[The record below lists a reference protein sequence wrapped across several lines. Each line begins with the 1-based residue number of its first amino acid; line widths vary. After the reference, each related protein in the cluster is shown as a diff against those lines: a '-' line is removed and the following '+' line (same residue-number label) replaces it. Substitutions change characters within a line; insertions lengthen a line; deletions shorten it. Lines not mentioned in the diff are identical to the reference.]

1 MKITVGQINATTGDF
16 QGNLRMIRSSLEA
29 AGEACADLA
38 VFPACALTGWKPLAL
53 AREQGFLRRQKQA
66 LESLSRCVADVPV
79 LLGHVSE
86 KGTGEPVVS
95 LIDAR
100 GRRVVA
106 RDGEAGRMDV
116 DGLCVGILIGETE
129 RPAPVDCELV
139 VSLTDRA
146 FHVRD
151 RYDQERGYAGLA
163 RRSRTPLLHAG
174 LVGGNGEDVLPGGS
188 ALYDSRGLARAKTVR
203 FEATTAFFDTDG
215 QGRAPC
221 GSEDEVADLYAA
233 LRLGLR
239 DFVHKNGFRDAVLGL
254 SGGIDSAVVA
264 AVAADA
270 LGADHVVAL
279 VMPTRFSSQ
288 ASREAAEN
296 IAANLGIHCRSV
308 PIEGLRVE
316 FEKALSPIFAR
327 TERGTAEENIQARIR
342 GTVQMAY
349 ANKFGAMP
357 LATGNRSELAVGYC
371 TLYGDMTGGLAVIG
385 DTPKTW
391 VYRLAEHINRDG
403 ELIPEFVIERPPSAE
418 LKPEQ
423 KDRDVLPP
431 YDVLDEVLGLYLDDG
446 LSSEEIAARGSDAA
460 LVGEIL
466 AQVKRAGFKRVQAAP
481 ALKVYSGAD
490 WPHFPL
496 AGRLV
501 APELAVEEVEDG

>member
-1 MKITVGQINATTGDF
+1 MKVAVGQINATTGDF
-16 QGNLRMIRSSLEA
+16 QGNLRMIRSALEA
-29 AGEACADLA
+29 AREACADLA
-38 VFPACALTGWKPLAL
+38 VLPACALTGWEPLEL
-53 AREQGFLRRQKQA
+53 ARERGFLRRQNQA
-66 LESLSRCVADVPV
+66 LESLSRCVKDTPV

-106 RDGEAGRMDV
+106 RDGAAGLVDI
-116 DGLCVGILIGETE
+116 DGLCTGVVVGEGDD
-129 RPAPVDCELV
+129 RAPEDCNLV
-139 VSLTDRA
+139 VCLADRP
-146 FHVRD
+146 FHVLD
-151 RYDQERGYAGLA
+151 WHEQEPGWVGLA
-163 RRSRTPLLHAG
+163 RRSRTPVLHAS
-174 LVGGNGEDVLPGGS
+174 LVGGNGETVLPGGS
-188 ALYDSRGLARAKTVR
+188 ALYDSRGLERARTAR
-203 FEATTAFFDTDG
+203 FEATTAVFDTDG
-215 QGRAPC
+215 QGGAPG
-221 GSEDEVADLYAA
+221 GSEDDVADLYAA

-296 IAANLGIHCRSV
+296 IAANLRIHCRSV

-385 DTPKTW
+385 DVPKTW

-403 ELIPEFVIERPPSAE
+403 ELIPEFVIQRPPSAE

-431 YDVLDEVLGLYLDDG
+431 YDVLDEILGFYLDED
-446 LSSEEIAARGSDAA
+446 LSSEEIAARGFDAG
-460 LVGEIL
+460 LVDEIL
-466 AQVKRAGFKRVQAAP
+466 AQVKRAGFKRIQAAP
-481 ALKVYSGAD
+481 ALKVYSARD
-490 WPHFPL
+490 WPQFPL

-501 APELAVEEVEDG
+501 APEPAVEEVEDG